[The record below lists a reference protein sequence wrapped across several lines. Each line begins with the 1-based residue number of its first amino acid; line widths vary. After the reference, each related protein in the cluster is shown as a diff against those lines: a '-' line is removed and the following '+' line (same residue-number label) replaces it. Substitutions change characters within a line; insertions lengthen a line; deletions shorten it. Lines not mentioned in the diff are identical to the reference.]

1 MYDTSRPW
9 RDIRFD
15 RWYHLVM
22 VGLILNAVLDLF
34 AYGEI
39 FGMLLAC
46 YATLQVQRGVAAIWF
61 GEGREHRIVSLFR
74 IRYGA
79 LAFVVGLVHFFT
91 HVGYI

>member
-22 VGLILNAVLDLF
+22 VAFIIKAVLDLF
-34 AYGEI
+34 PYGEI
-39 FGMLLAC
+39 VGILLAC
-46 YATLQVQRGVAAIWF
+46 YAMLQVQKGVAAIWF

-79 LAFVVGLVHFFT
+79 MGFAVGLSHFFM
-91 HVGYI
+91 HVGHI